1 MKKQIITAIS
11 LHLLFASAALANDAS
26 VSAPYRADHMVRR
39 VFKVDSLLSGQPEI
53 KYIGYN
59 EDFYFF
65 ELQISNPTA
74 SKMEI
79 LLTDKSTKN
88 TLYSDFFTDLNINK
102 KVAVPRENI
111 SLQWVITNKS
121 LTGKSAPKSY
131 SLSTEVKLKDEVKV
145 TRL

>member
-11 LHLLFASAALANDAS
+11 LHLLFATAALAKDAS
-26 VSAPYRADHMVRR
+26 FSAPSRSDHMVRR
-39 VFKVDSLLSGQPEI
+39 IYKVDSLLAGQPDI
-53 KYIGYN
+53 RYIGYN

-65 ELQISNPTA
+65 ELQISNPLG
-74 SKMEI
+74 SKIEI

-88 TLYSDFFTDLNINK
+88 TLYSDFITELNFNK
-102 KVAVPRENI
+102 RVAVPRENI

-121 LTGKSAPKSY
+121 LTGKAAPKSY
-131 SLSTEVKLKDEVKV
+131 SLSTEVKLKDEVKI